1 MPIFLLISRHSP
13 ENCPM
18 FNEKARKVYMEYFS
32 KLDGLSKKHGIKNL
46 GGWSVYTEHLSVYV
60 CEAPSLDVF
69 NKLGME
75 PEVLALSAYETYEVK
90 LALSMEEA
98 MKMLRQAK

>member
-32 KLDGLSKKHGIKNL
+32 KLDGLLKKHGIK
-46 GGWSVYTEHLSVYV
+46 
-60 CEAPSLDVF
+60 
-69 NKLGME
+69 
-75 PEVLALSAYETYEVK
+75 K
-90 LALSMEEA
+90 LATCTVPYGTS
-98 MKMLRQAK
+98 KRHCV